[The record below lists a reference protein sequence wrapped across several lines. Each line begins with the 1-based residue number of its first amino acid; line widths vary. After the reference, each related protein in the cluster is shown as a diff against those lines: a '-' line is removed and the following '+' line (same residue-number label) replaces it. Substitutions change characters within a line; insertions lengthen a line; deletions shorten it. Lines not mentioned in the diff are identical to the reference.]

1 LKGDFMRVL
10 RAFSIIAAIY
20 MTQSAFACELSHKP
34 YEAAAE
40 PKIIAFLNEP
50 ILLNSG
56 DLSQLERLQVQPIA
70 FSDEPV
76 LLNREGLSQSVHDSV
91 EEGLLP
97 SKVASL
103 ALPRLQIFVDD
114 EGIPLI
120 DVEYTGSNGTDISA
134 ASVDSD
140 EWAIDGFEDR

>member
-1 LKGDFMRVL
+1 MRVL
-10 RAFSIIAAIY
+10 RALSIVAAIY
-20 MTQSAFACELSHKP
+20 MTHSAFACELTHKP
-34 YEAAAE
+34 YEAATE
-40 PKIIAFLNEP
+40 PKIIALLNEP
-50 ILLNSG
+50 VLLNTE
-56 DLSQLERLQVQPIA
+56 DLSQLERLQVKPIA
-70 FSDEPV
+70 LSDEPV
-76 LLNREGLSQSVHDSV
+76 LLNREDLNQSEVPDSA

-97 SKVASL
+97 STVASL
-103 ALPRLQIFVDD
+103 ALPRLQVVVDD

>member
-1 LKGDFMRVL
+1 MRVL

-20 MTQSAFACELSHKP
+20 MTHSAFACEVTHKP
-34 YEAAAE
+34 YEAATE
-40 PKIIAFLNEP
+40 PKTIALLNEP
-50 ILLNSG
+50 VLLNSG
-56 DLSQLERLQVQPIA
+56 DLSQLERLQVKPLA
-70 FSDEPV
+70 SSDEPV
-76 LLNREGLSQSVHDSV
+76 LLNREDLNQSKVRDSAD
-91 EEGLLP
+91 EGLLP
-97 SKVASL
+97 STVASL